1 MQEHQ
6 LSACLNDPGS
16 CPSPGGQPLELSTHM
31 KRLAVVQ
38 SNYIPWKGYFDLI
51 ASVDEFV
58 FYDEV
63 QYTKNDWRNR
73 NRIKTPQGVQWL
85 SIPVGISLRRKIR
98 DVCIDDP
105 GCGPSHWQRLGANYA
120 RARHFKPIADWLEP
134 LFRGR
139 PWINL
144 AEVNHSLIAAVCRF
158 LNIDTR
164 LTHSTDYPSDG
175 DRTQRLVG
183 LCQKAGADVY
193 VSGPSARSYL
203 DEAAF
208 ASAGIEV
215 EWFEYG
221 PYPSYPQ
228 LWGEFVHEVSIVDLL
243 FNCGDQAA
251 QYMTHARR

>member
-1 MQEHQ
+1 M
-6 LSACLNDPGS
+6 
-16 CPSPGGQPLELSTHM
+16 
-31 KRLAVVQ
+31 
-38 SNYIPWKGYFDLI
+38 
-51 ASVDEFV
+51 
-58 FYDEV
+58 
-63 QYTKNDWRNR
+63 
-73 NRIKTPQGVQWL
+73 
-85 SIPVGISLRRKIR
+85 GISLRRQIS
-98 DVCIDDP
+98 DVRIDDP

-120 RARHFKPIADWLEP
+120 RARHFQQVSGWLEP

-144 AEVNHSLIAAVCRF
+144 AEVNHSLIAAICRF
-158 LNIDTR
+158 LGIDTR
-164 LTHSTDYPSDG
+164 LAHSTDYPSDG
-175 DRTQRLVG
+175 DRNERLVG
-183 LCQKAGADVY
+183 LCEKAGADVY

-208 ASAGIEV
+208 ARAGIQV

-221 PYPSYPQ
+221 PYPAYPQ

>member
-1 MQEHQ
+1 
-6 LSACLNDPGS
+6 
-16 CPSPGGQPLELSTHM
+16 M

-85 SIPVGISLRRKIR
+85 SIPTGISLRRKIR

-158 LNIDTR
+158 LDIGTR
-164 LTHSTDYPSDG
+164 LTHSTEYPSDG

-183 LCQKAGADVY
+183 LCLKAGADVY

-208 ASAGIEV
+208 ARAGVAV

-221 PYPSYPQ
+221 PYPAYPQ